1 MFNGYCDEIFL
12 INITFVLFQI
22 QGQLVCR
29 KPSTHLR
36 TLSDSM
42 QKSSKY
48 LIEIMTLVSS
58 ANMSIDEV
66 FSVGGK
72 SFIRLGKAKAL
83 KLNPGNSMPYCS
95 LV

>member
-1 MFNGYCDEIFL
+1 MLLHLF
-12 INITFVLFQI
+12 FQI

-29 KPSTHLR
+29 KPFTHLR
-36 TLSDSM
+36 NLSDSM
-42 QKSSKY
+42 QKSLKH
-48 LIEIMTLVSS
+48 LLEIMTLVSS

-83 KLNPGNSMPYCS
+83 KLNPGNSMLYCS